1 MNDLADRRRE
11 EKERR
16 RDEILDAAAVVVT
29 EIGYDKLTMGLVAQ
43 VARVSRALVYTYFAD
58 TQALQWGLCERA
70 LDQLHLRFVAGSQ
83 GRQSGRDQLDA
94 MGTAYIAFAQEEPVY
109 FEALARFE
117 AQTGQGTTADAQ
129 TDPCLAGADR
139 LHRVM
144 TDAIRL
150 GISDGSIRADV
161 GDPDVVATV
170 LWGFMHGVIQL
181 VATKHEVLGFRG
193 ITPQQLFAQASAM
206 ALASMRGTP

>member
-16 RDEILDAAAVVVT
+16 RDEILDAAAAVVA
-29 EIGYDKLTMGLVAQ
+29 EIGFDKLTMGLVAQ

-58 TQALQWGLCERA
+58 TQALQAGLCERA

-83 GRQSGRDQLDA
+83 GRVSGRDQLDA
-94 MGTAYIAFAQEEPVY
+94 MGTAYIAFAHEEPVY

-117 AQTGQGTTADAQ
+117 AQAGQITPDEAQ
-129 TDPCLAGADR
+129 NDPCMVGGDR

-144 TDAIRL
+144 TDAIQL
-150 GISDGSIRADV
+150 GINDGSIRPDV
-161 GDPDVVATV
+161 GNPDVVATV

-181 VATKHEVLGFRG
+181 VAAKQPVLAFRG

-206 ALASMRGTP
+206 ALASMKGTP